1 MEDANLEDLIL
12 KDNLWNVH
20 ESDIHT
26 LLIEVYKSINNL
38 RPPTMKGFFDLKN
51 IRYDL
56 QNKQLLKLPENQYF

>member
-1 MEDANLEDLIL
+1 MEDVNLEDLIL

-20 ESDIHT
+20 ESNIHT

-38 RPPTMKGFFDLKN
+38 RPPIMKGFFDLKN
-51 IRYDL
+51 TRYDL